1 MCNHCTPCCITHDGK
16 MIVIFQ
22 TVEQLNILK
31 DSAIFETF
39 KKPKPCSCGR
49 LQGLS
54 FACLINNKY
63 ILPHPQ
69 CSTEQSDTSML
80 KKFSHMM
87 FEAPWNSL
95 VRNMWKSS
103 VQNRNQRV
111 IVIFNKR
118 LLWVNVASSARL
130 YLVFLC
136 ESWSHENCIQTHT
149 CTETEIQAFVSID
162 KLKYSL
168 IYTHTHTELY
178 IDIIYIY
185 FACYSVPLLY
195 DLPSRHPPQ
204 TAVMTFLNTWSNRV
218 AVVMNLGRGQK

>member
-162 KLKYSL
+162 KLKYSV
-168 IYTHTHTELY
+168 IHTHTLNCILILY
-178 IDIIYIY
+178 IYILHATLSHY
-185 FACYSVPLLY
+185 YMTY
-195 DLPSRHPPQ
+195 LPGIHHKLQ
-204 TAVMTFLNTWSNRV
+204 
-218 AVVMNLGRGQK
+218 